1 MQFAARYPER
11 VGKLV
16 MVGCIARYDTA
27 MLLGRK
33 LAKEV
38 ARNLGMETAA
48 ELTAQ
53 QVLTREF
60 LDSPQAEAFL
70 EGMRATFRATPA
82 DTYIAMIEAT
92 EAVDLGPEL
101 QRITA
106 PTLVVAGELSQMSP
120 VDTGPKGIG
129 GRGIAEGV
137 QNGQLTIIPNCGHL
151 VLMER
156 FQEVCD
162 VIVRFLK
169 D

>member
-11 VGKLV
+11 VNKLV
-16 MVGCIARYDTA
+16 LVGCVARYDTA

-38 ARNLGMETAA
+38 ARVLGMETAA

-60 LDSPQAEAFL
+60 LDSPEAESFL
-70 EGMRATFRATPA
+70 DGMRSTFRATSA
-82 DTYIAMIEAT
+82 DTYITMIEAT

-101 QRITA
+101 RRITA

-129 GRGIAEGV
+129 GRGIADGV
-137 QNGQLTIIPNCGHL
+137 QNGRLEVIPNCGHL

-162 VIVRFLK
+162 VIVRFLQG
-169 D
+169 